1 MSGSWGDLLTTVIDA
16 DGNVL
21 GRLCT
26 SVAKKILQGEEVVVV
41 NAEKAI
47 VTGNKEDILAQYK
60 QKKDRGKVIH
70 GPFYPRRADLI
81 LKRTV
86 RGMLPWDRPK
96 GRDAYRLLKVYVGV
110 PKELEAVEKLKLM
123 GATNLSRDRYVTL
136 SEVSEHLGS
145 KVR

>member
-1 MSGSWGDLLTTVIDA
+1 MVTIYDA
-16 DGNVL
+16 AGHVM

-26 SVAKKILQGEEVVVV
+26 TVSKKILQGEEVIIV
-41 NAEKAI
+41 NAEKA
-47 VTGNKEDILAQYK
+47 VVSGERSAVFAGYR

-86 RGMLPWDRPK
+86 RGMLPWDTPH
-96 GRDAYRLLKVYVGV
+96 GREAYKRLKVYVGV
-110 PKELEAVEKLKLM
+110 PKEYEAAEKLKVEAAL
-123 GATNLSRDRYVTL
+123 RFEDDRFVTL
-136 SEVSEHLGS
+136 SEVSEFLGS

>member
-1 MSGSWGDLLTTVIDA
+1 MVTIIDA
-16 DGNVL
+16 DGNVI

-26 SVAKKILQGEEVVVV
+26 SVAKKILGGEEVVIV

-47 VTGNKEDILAQYK
+47 VTGSKEAVFAMYK

-86 RGMLPWDRPK
+86 RGMLPWDHTR
-96 GRDAYRLLKVYVGV
+96 GRDAYRRLKVFVGV
-110 PKELEAVEKLKLM
+110 PKEFNSAEKLKLM
-123 GATNLSRDRYVTL
+123 SSTKLSRERYVTL
-136 SEVSEHLGS
+136 SEVSTYLGS

>member
-1 MSGSWGDLLTTVIDA
+1 MTTVIDA

-26 SVAKKILQGEEVVVV
+26 SVAKKILKGEEVVVV

-47 VTGNKEDILAQYK
+47 VTGNRDDILAQYK

-70 GPFYPRRADLI
+70 GPFYPRRADPI

-86 RGMLPWDRPK
+86 RGMLPWDKPK

>member
-1 MSGSWGDLLTTVIDA
+1 MTTVIDA

-26 SVAKKILQGEEVVVV
+26 SVAKRILNGEEVVVV

-110 PKELEAVEKLKLM
+110 PKELEAAEKVKLM
-123 GATNLSRDRYVTL
+123 GATNLSRDRYITL

>member
-1 MSGSWGDLLTTVIDA
+1 MTTVIDA

-26 SVAKKILQGEEVVVV
+26 SVAKKILKGEEVVVV

-47 VTGNKEDILAQYK
+47 VTGNKEDVLAQYK

-86 RGMLPWDRPK
+86 RGMLPWDKPK

>member
-1 MSGSWGDLLTTVIDA
+1 MTTVIDA

-26 SVAKKILQGEEVVVV
+26 SVAKRILKGEEVVVV

-47 VTGNKEDILAQYK
+47 VTGHKEDILAQYK

>member
-1 MSGSWGDLLTTVIDA
+1 MVTIIDA
-16 DGNVL
+16 DGNVI

-26 SVAKKILQGEEVVVV
+26 SVAKKILGGEEVVIV

-47 VTGNKEDILAQYK
+47 VTGSKEAVFAMYK

-86 RGMLPWDRPK
+86 RGMLPWDHTK
-96 GRDAYRLLKVYVGV
+96 GRDAYRRLKVYVGV
-110 PKELEAVEKLKLM
+110 PKEFNSAEKLKLM
-123 GATNLSRDRYVTL
+123 GSTKLSRERYVML
-136 SEVSEHLGS
+136 SEVSTYLGS

>member
-1 MSGSWGDLLTTVIDA
+1 MMTTVIDA

-26 SVAKKILQGEEVVVV
+26 SVAKKILKGEEVVVV

-47 VTGNKEDILAQYK
+47 VTGNRDDILAQYK

-86 RGMLPWDRPK
+86 RGMLPWDKPK

>member
-1 MSGSWGDLLTTVIDA
+1 MVVVIDA
-16 DGNVL
+16 DGNIM

-26 SVAKKILQGEEVVVV
+26 KIAKKILEGEDVVVV
-41 NAEKAI
+41 NAEMAI
-47 VTGNKEDILAQYK
+47 VTGSSKEHIFAAYK

-86 RGMLPWDRPK
+86 RGMLPWDMPR
-96 GRDAYRLLKVYVGV
+96 GRDAYKKLKVYVGV
-110 PKELEAVEKLKLM
+110 PKEFEAAEKIKFEAAQ
-123 GATNLSRDRYVTL
+123 GLSRDRYVTL
-136 SEVSEHLGS
+136 SEVSAFLGS

>member
-1 MSGSWGDLLTTVIDA
+1 MVTVIDA
-16 DGNVL
+16 DGNVI

-26 SVAKKILQGEEVVVV
+26 SVAKKILGGEEVVIV

-47 VTGNKEDILAQYK
+47 VTGSKEAVFAGYK

-86 RGMLPWDRPK
+86 RGMLPWDHTR
-96 GRDAYRLLKVYVGV
+96 GRNAYRRLKVYVGV
-110 PKELEAVEKLKLM
+110 PKEFDASEKLKLM
-123 GATNLSRDRYVTL
+123 GPTKLSRERYVTL
-136 SEVSEHLGS
+136 SQVSTYLGS

>member
-1 MSGSWGDLLTTVIDA
+1 VSLMTTVIDA

-26 SVAKKILQGEEVVVV
+26 SVAKKILKGEEVVVV

-47 VTGNKEDILAQYK
+47 VTGNRDDILAQYK

-86 RGMLPWDRPK
+86 RGMLPWDKPK

>member
-1 MSGSWGDLLTTVIDA
+1 MTTVIDA

-26 SVAKKILQGEEVVVV
+26 SVAKKILKGEEVVVV

-47 VTGNKEDILAQYK
+47 VTGNRDDILAQYK

-86 RGMLPWDRPK
+86 RGMLPWDKPK

>member
-1 MSGSWGDLLTTVIDA
+1 MSLMTTVIDA

-26 SVAKKILQGEEVVVV
+26 SVAKRILKGEEVVVV

>member
-1 MSGSWGDLLTTVIDA
+1 VSWMAIVIDA
-16 DGNVL
+16 DGSVL

-26 SVAKKILQGEEVVVV
+26 DVAKRILNGEDVKVV

-47 VTGNKEDILAQYK
+47 ITGSKEDIFAEYK

-70 GPFYPRRADLI
+70 GPFFPRRADLI

-96 GRDAYRLLKVYVGV
+96 GRDAYHLLKVYVGV
-110 PKELEAVEKLKLM
+110 PKELEPAEKIKLM
-123 GATNLSRDRYVTL
+123 GATKLSRDRYVTL
-136 SEVSEHLGS
+136 SEVSAHLGS

>member
-1 MSGSWGDLLTTVIDA
+1 MTTVIDA

-26 SVAKKILQGEEVVVV
+26 DIARKVLDGEEVVVV

-47 VTGNKEDILAQYK
+47 VTGSREAIFTQYK

-86 RGMLPWDRPK
+86 RGMLPWDKPR
-96 GRDAYRLLKVYVGV
+96 GREAYRKLKVYVGV
-110 PKELEAVEKLKLM
+110 PKEFEGAEKLKLM
-123 GATNLSRDRYVTL
+123 GATNLSRDR
-136 SEVSEHLGS
+136 
-145 KVR
+145 

>member
-1 MSGSWGDLLTTVIDA
+1 MSWMTTVIDA

-26 SVAKKILQGEEVVVV
+26 SVAKKILNGEEVVVV

-110 PKELEAVEKLKLM
+110 PKELEAAEKVKLM

>member
-1 MSGSWGDLLTTVIDA
+1 LMTTVIDA

-26 SVAKKILQGEEVVVV
+26 SVAKRILKGEEVVVV

-47 VTGNKEDILAQYK
+47 VTGHKEDILAQYK

>member
-1 MSGSWGDLLTTVIDA
+1 MTTVIDA

-26 SVAKKILQGEEVVVV
+26 SVAKKILKGEEVVVV

-47 VTGNKEDILAQYK
+47 VTGNRDDILAQYK

-86 RGMLPWDRPK
+86 RGMLPWDKPK
-96 GRDAYRLLKVYVGV
+96 GRDAYRLLKVDVGV

>member
-1 MSGSWGDLLTTVIDA
+1 MTTVIDA

-26 SVAKKILQGEEVVVV
+26 SVAKKILKGEEVVVV

-86 RGMLPWDRPK
+86 RGMLPWDKPK

>member
-1 MSGSWGDLLTTVIDA
+1 MTTVIDA

-26 SVAKKILQGEEVVVV
+26 SVAKRILNGEEVVVV

-47 VTGNKEDILAQYK
+47 VTGNKEDILAEYK

-110 PKELEAVEKLKLM
+110 PKELEAAEKVKLM
-123 GATNLSRDRYVTL
+123 GATNLSRDRYITL

>member
-1 MSGSWGDLLTTVIDA
+1 MTTVIDA

-26 SVAKKILQGEEVVVV
+26 SVAKKILSGEEVVVV

-47 VTGNKEDILAQYK
+47 VTGNRDDILAQYK

-86 RGMLPWDRPK
+86 RGMLPWDKPK

>member
-1 MSGSWGDLLTTVIDA
+1 MTTVIDA

-26 SVAKKILQGEEVVVV
+26 SVAKRILNGEEVVVV

-47 VTGNKEDILAQYK
+47 VTGNQEDILAQYK

-110 PKELEAVEKLKLM
+110 PKELEAAEKVKLM

>member
-1 MSGSWGDLLTTVIDA
+1 MTTVIDA

-26 SVAKKILQGEEVVVV
+26 SVAKRILKGEEVVVV

-110 PKELEAVEKLKLM
+110 PKELEAAEKVKLM

>member
-1 MSGSWGDLLTTVIDA
+1 MVTIIDA
-16 DGNVL
+16 DGNVI

-26 SVAKKILQGEEVVVV
+26 SVAKKILGGEEIVIV

-47 VTGNKEDILAQYK
+47 VTGSKEAVFAMYK

-86 RGMLPWDRPK
+86 RGMLPWDHTR
-96 GRDAYRLLKVYVGV
+96 GRDAYRRLKVFVGV
-110 PKELEAVEKLKLM
+110 PKEFNSAEKLKLM
-123 GATNLSRDRYVTL
+123 GSTKLSRERYVTL
-136 SEVSEHLGS
+136 SEVSTYLGS

>member
-1 MSGSWGDLLTTVIDA
+1 MTTVIDA

-26 SVAKKILQGEEVVVV
+26 SVAKRILDGEEVVVV

-47 VTGNKEDILAQYK
+47 VTGSKEDVFAQYK

-86 RGMLPWDRPK
+86 RGMLPWDKPK
-96 GRDAYRLLKVYVGV
+96 GRDAYRRLKVFVGV
-110 PKELEAVEKLKLM
+110 PKELEAAEKVKLM

>member
-1 MSGSWGDLLTTVIDA
+1 MSLMTTVIDA

-26 SVAKKILQGEEVVVV
+26 SVAKKILKGEEVVVV

-47 VTGNKEDILAQYK
+47 VTGNRDDILAQYK

-86 RGMLPWDRPK
+86 RGMLPWDKPK

>member
-1 MSGSWGDLLTTVIDA
+1 MMTTVIDA

-26 SVAKKILQGEEVVVV
+26 SVAKKILKGEEVVVV

-47 VTGNKEDILAQYK
+47 VTGNRDDILAQYK
-60 QKKDRGKVIH
+60 QKTDRGKVIH

-86 RGMLPWDRPK
+86 RGMLPWDKPK

>member
-1 MSGSWGDLLTTVIDA
+1 VSWMTTVIDA

-26 SVAKKILQGEEVVVV
+26 SVAKKILNGEEVVVV

-110 PKELEAVEKLKLM
+110 PKELEAAEKVKLM

>member
-1 MSGSWGDLLTTVIDA
+1 MVTVIDA
-16 DGNVL
+16 DGNIL

-26 SVAKKILQGEEVVVV
+26 TVAKKILNGEDVVVV

-47 VTGNKEDILAQYK
+47 ITGSKVEIFAEYK
-60 QKKDRGKVIH
+60 GKKDRGKVIH
-70 GPFYPRRADLI
+70 GPFFPRRADLI

-96 GRDAYRLLKVYVGV
+96 GRDAYKKLKVYVGV
-110 PKELEAVEKLKLM
+110 PKEFEAAEKVKFE
-123 GATNLSRDRYVTL
+123 GAIGRFSRDRYVTL
-136 SEVSEHLGS
+136 SEISEHLGS